1 MLLDDRYIIKI
12 ILYLLAELVSERDTI
27 LTSRNLD
34 YSRCTIKRRNKNL
47 IIQYISN
54 IVDLKITFKQNS
66 FHIQ

>member
-34 YSRCTIKRRNKNL
+34 YS
-47 IIQYISN
+47 
-54 IVDLKITFKQNS
+54 
-66 FHIQ
+66 